1 MKYLLNKFNFKLK
14 NWKKFEVLVET
25 CKAYNFRGNLV

>member
-1 MKYLLNKFNFKLK
+1 MNYLLNKFNFKSK

-25 CKAYNFRGNLV
+25 FIEHNF

>member
-25 CKAYNFRGNLV
+25 CKATFRGKLV